1 LEGEAVRAGFPWAL
15 GLIGGYC
22 CLCEECVGPGG
33 KCLHPYEAR
42 PSMEA
47 LGINVYETCVKA
59 GVPLPSP
66 EEKVLWTGVLLV

>member
-1 LEGEAVRAGFPWAL
+1 
-15 GLIGGYC
+15 
-22 CLCEECVGPGG
+22 PGG